1 MHLTVQS
8 IIYVALTHDAT
19 MHPRYESENEA
30 LRGEVAEARSA
41 VEAAAAEVGQLEE
54 AAKQHQVTSKSN
66 PLIHIGFSQKLN
78 KISHSIC
85 RNTFFPDHLDILC
98 VCLCFASLTGPGG
111 SARVAGGPDGRGR

>member
-1 MHLTVQS
+1 MRLTVPS

-19 MHPRYESENEA
+19 MQPRYESENEV

-78 KISHSIC
+78 KNKSV
-85 RNTFFPDHLDILC
+85 NTQKYVFP
-98 VCLCFASLTGPGG
+98 
-111 SARVAGGPDGRGR
+111 